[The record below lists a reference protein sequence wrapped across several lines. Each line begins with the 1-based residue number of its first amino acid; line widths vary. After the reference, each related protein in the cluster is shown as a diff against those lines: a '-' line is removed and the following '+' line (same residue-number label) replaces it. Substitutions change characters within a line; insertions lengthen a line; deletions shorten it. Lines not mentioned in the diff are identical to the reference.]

1 MKTKTAHSEKQKRP
15 NFERWCRLQN
25 LYYACLDNASSLQDE
40 AKLLLDNGHFARAFA
55 LAYTGWEEVGKAQLV
70 ADFANGMAAET
81 EFEDAFR
88 KHNLKVAYNSRR
100 FVVNIGDVP
109 LSTIEYEPSSAQLL
123 FEGRNASLYVGKESD
138 DSPLKPAELVSEK
151 AATRAVTAL
160 RAELENIDRFDAL
173 NERIGSA
180 SFLK

>member
-1 MKTKTAHSEKQKRP
+1 MKTRAAHSEKQNCKR
-15 NFERWCRLQN
+15 FDRWSQLQK
-25 LYYACLDNASSLQDE
+25 LYDACLENAESLHTE
-40 AKLLLDNGHFARAFA
+40 ANLLLENGHVARAFV

-88 KHNLKVAYNSRR
+88 RHNLKVAYNSRR
-100 FVVNIGDVP
+100 FILDTHNVQ
-109 LSTIEYEPSSAQLL
+109 LSTIEYESPKAKSL
-123 FEGRNASLYVGKESD
+123 FDARNASLYVAKGTD
-138 DSPLKPAELVSEK
+138 DSALVPTDAISRK
-151 AATRAVTAL
+151 AAQEFVMAL
-160 RAELENIDRFDAL
+160 RKELDDIFLFDTV

>member
-1 MKTKTAHSEKQKRP
+1 MKTRAAHSEKQNRKR
-15 NFERWCRLQN
+15 FDRWCQLEK
-25 LYYACLDNASSLQDE
+25 LYDACLENAESLHAE
-40 AKLLLDNGHFARAFA
+40 AKLLLENGHVARAFA

-88 KHNLKVAYNSRR
+88 KHNLKLAYNHRR
-100 FVVNIGDVP
+100 FVVNMSNVP
-109 LSTIEYEPSSAQLL
+109 LATIEYESSKAQSL
-123 FEGRNASLYVGKESD
+123 FDERNASLYVAKGTNDSALIPRDAISREAARESV
-138 DSPLKPAELVSEK
+138 A
-151 AATRAVTAL
+151 AL
-160 RAELENIDRFDAL
+160 RRELDHIFLFDTV